1 MKLLNFRL
9 YEQAGDNGSGGGGGT
24 GGAATGGASGAAT
37 ATASTSLLS
46 GGGAASTAAGT
57 GAGSAAQSTQAT
69 AAAGASTATVG
80 EAWHVGLY
88 GSDGKI
94 NATKFDSLPEHLK
107 PHKDLF
113 ARYQTVEA
121 LMGGLANMSSLA
133 GKKALAP
140 LPENASPEAKAERS
154 KLLAQINNV
163 PEKPEG
169 YGFKRPDNVPEA
181 QWNQGYVD
189 GIAGILHKHA
199 ISPAA
204 AKELMDFDL
213 AQAGQLNAGSKV
225 AQEKAQAE
233 YATAQNKALDEAF
246 GAERS
251 KHIDLAVRAIK
262 TAGLDPND
270 AMFSD
275 AKAVMLAAKFGAMIS
290 EDRLISGETNANA
303 GMDDR
308 AKALDIVNN
317 PGNPLFK
324 AYHEAEHPQHAQAVE
339 AKSRLN
345 QAWHSKQKTK
355 S

>member
-1 MKLLNFRL
+1 MKLLNFLL
-9 YEQAGDNGSGGGGGT
+9 YEQAGESGSGGGGGT

-37 ATASTSLLS
+37 ATASTSLLA
-46 GGGAASTAAGT
+46 GGGSSGQAAGST
-57 GAGSAAQSTQAT
+57 AGSATGTTQAEAT
-69 AAAGASTATVG
+69 TGATTATVG

-88 GSDGKI
+88 GADGKI
-94 NATKFDSLPEHLK
+94 NATKFDALPEHLK

-113 ARYQTVEA
+113 SRYQTVEA
-121 LMGGLANMSSLA
+121 LMGGLANMSNLA

-169 YGFKRPDNVPEA
+169 YGFKRPENVPES

-189 GIAGILHKHA
+189 GIAGILHKHG
-199 ISPAA
+199 ISPTA

-213 AQAGQLNAGSKV
+213 AQAGQINAGSKV

-233 YATAQNKALDEAF
+233 YVTAQNKALDEAF
-246 GAERS
+246 GAERA

-270 AMFSD
+270 AMFGD

-290 EDRLISGETNANA
+290 EDRLISGETSANA

-317 PGNPLFK
+317 PSNPMYK
-324 AYHEAEHPQHAQAVE
+324 AYHEADHPQHSQAVE